1 MPASFRV
8 GAFDLSHISE
18 NGDFRVGCHTIEY
31 QEAARLAAEIGFN
44 WQGFLIEA

>member
-1 MPASFRV
+1 V
-8 GAFDLSHISE
+8 GAFALAHISE

-31 QEAARLAAEIGFN
+31 QEAARLAAAIGFN